1 MILPVATQTLKL
13 TAGIAVLAYV
23 GYQLAAAL
31 AKGYFPK
38 GNSNGGGCVYRQ
50 KEPIQYWVR
59 IVLMTVFC
67 ALGLWILLAALGW
80 AKV

>member
-1 MILPVATQTLKL
+1 MIGPKELRVTVGL
-13 TAGIAVLAYV
+13 AVLAYV

-67 ALGLWILLAALGW
+67 ELGLWILLADLGW

>member
-1 MILPVATQTLKL
+1 MIAPKALKI

-23 GYQLAAAL
+23 GYQLAGAL
-31 AKGYFPK
+31 VKGYFPK
-38 GNSNGGGCVYRQ
+38 GNSNGGGYTYRQ
-50 KEPIQYWVR
+50 KEPIVYWVKF
-59 IVLMTVFC
+59 VLMAVFC

>member
-1 MILPVATQTLKL
+1 MMAPKKLQAIL
-13 TAGIAVLAYV
+13 VLAPLAYCAS
-23 GYQLAAAL
+23 QLAGAL

-38 GNSNGGGCVYRQ
+38 GNSHGGGYIYRQ

-59 IVLMTVFC
+59 IVLMAVFC

-80 AKV
+80 SKI

>member
-1 MILPVATQTLKL
+1 MIAPKALKI

-23 GYQLAAAL
+23 GYRLAAAV

-38 GNSNGGGCVYRQ
+38 GNSNGGGYIYRQ
-50 KEPIQYWVR
+50 KEPIQYWVK

-67 ALGLWILLAALGW
+67 ALGLWILLAVLGW

>member
-1 MILPVATQTLKL
+1 MIAPKGIKVA
-13 TAGIAVLAYV
+13 AGIAALAYV
-23 GYQLAAAL
+23 GYRLAAAL

-50 KEPIQYWVR
+50 KEPTQYWVK
-59 IVLMTVFC
+59 IVLMAVFC